1 MEIISQF
8 PLQAKT
14 FYCNKIHL
22 KKKQTKISATPKY
35 TLLYLEKTIYTL
47 FKTAA
52 TDHISFPL
60 FSSFFFYLNTN
71 KSGMAVS
78 L

>member
-22 KKKQTKISATPKY
+22 KKKNKNQCNSKIYIALS
-35 TLLYLEKTIYTL
+35 
-47 FKTAA
+47 
-52 TDHISFPL
+52 
-60 FSSFFFYLNTN
+60 
-71 KSGMAVS
+71 
-78 L
+78 